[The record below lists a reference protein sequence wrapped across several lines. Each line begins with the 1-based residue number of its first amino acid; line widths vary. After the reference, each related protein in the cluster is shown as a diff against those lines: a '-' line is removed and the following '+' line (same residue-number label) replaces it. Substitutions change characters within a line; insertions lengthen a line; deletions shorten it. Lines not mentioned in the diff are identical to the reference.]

1 MPITLHTNKLHI
13 NDLKMSGAMDILTYE
28 TQESLDAIQ
37 AQINPQNGTL
47 TQEINEFQ
55 TNWEEKETAID
66 NKINAIL
73 NETIPNI
80 IQIIEGT
87 DGNGGIKGDL
97 NTFISNKEKIIGGEN
112 KDGAGGIK
120 GDLTNF
126 INNKKNE
133 INKTPDG
140 IKADLTTFIEGKKV
154 EIGGPNK
161 DGTGGIKGDLT
172 NFIADTDGQIEQI
185 KQDIYDQGETVL
197 TNVDQQL
204 ANSVDAAIRA
214 ADTAVV
220 NDDVR
225 NIIAKPFDNSRK
237 YFKGEYFLV
246 TESSEAEAP
255 AKLYK
260 FINDHEAGSFNDDEI
275 IEVHN
280 ANELSDIK
288 IGLNKFLNYERIDS
302 WIEQYY
308 INTGLNIG
316 ANLTNNLNSPVAS
329 ATWRYLIIDCQEN
342 DIFTITGTGAGKP
355 RLWCFIDN
363 GNLILDV
370 ATPNIVGNN
379 LIISAPQNARRL
391 IVHDNT
397 GVGQVYQAT
406 SLNNDFNILQKYI
419 DYTPFYNWR
428 NNYYVA
434 YDASAAQDLIKIK
447 TLGNELELVQNEL
460 WRYMIIPCKEHDIF
474 TINCEG
480 AGYPRLWCF
489 TDDSFNIIKISVRNL
504 KGNNLIIEAPEGS
517 TQLIIND
524 KGIGNNHKITY
535 TGYVHKGYPLTE
547 KIFDYINNPITVENC
562 GDYNPGSYFKTA
574 DGKAGT
580 NNRFIC
586 IPDFIYINKC
596 NKILIKNRPQ
606 NYASMYILFYDNYDY
621 ILNTYVQTNSID
633 ENVSFLIPE
642 GATRFIIQFS
652 YSSNVQD
659 ETTDPPI
666 IFDPT
671 LYGNLTIYKMY
682 SKLNSYSFNNGD
694 LFNEVDIDEKIQQ
707 YTNLIGKET
716 EFDNFIFYTDPHLL
730 ANVGTTER
738 VPYCMTILQK
748 YYNSLPLDFV
758 LCGGD
763 WINSRDTKSQAK
775 KKFGYIDGFCN
786 KMFNKHYMILGNHDY
801 NYQGYNEDITPMVVN
816 TGELPIQ
823 TINNLFFRPYK
834 KAYYSFETRDS
845 IFYILD
851 SGVVDPAAG
860 TTYEDALT
868 DYRKEQLSWLAT
880 ELQHTTKSHIVIGIH
895 MFTINQ
901 SFEDENTNEMV
912 TIPIIPRFTI
922 EIGNLIKAYH
932 QLLSYTIPDSN
943 ITFNFTSSTG
953 GAIEFLIAGHTHKD
967 YMYNANELVATDL
980 TESYSFPIPV
990 LVTTNFYD
998 ARKKRASEPTFDI
1011 IHADYTNRKLYAV
1024 RVGSVEETDIRTL
1037 DLI

>member
-1 MPITLHTNKLHI
+1 MPVTLHTNKLHI
-13 NDLKMSGAMDILTYE
+13 NDLSMSGSMDILTYE
-28 TQESLDAIQ
+28 TQESLDAIH
-37 AQINPQNGTL
+37 AQMNPENGTL
-47 TQEINEFQ
+47 VLEREDFINTTNSKLQVLEDKKDQLTLDIGVEEQRATNIKDDLKDKIDSESTRANGIKTGLTSHINSESGRITDIKSDLNKFIDDKKIEIGG
-55 TNWEEKETAID
+55 I
-66 NKINAIL
+66 NK
-73 NETIPNI
+73 
-80 IQIIEGT
+80 
-87 DGNGGIKGDL
+87 DGSGGIKGDL
-97 NTFISNKEKIIGGEN
+97 N
-112 KDGAGGIK
+112 D
-120 GDLTNF
+120 
-126 INNKKNE
+126 
-133 INKTPDG
+133 
-140 IKADLTTFIEGKKV
+140 
-154 EIGGPNK
+154 
-161 DGTGGIKGDLT
+161 
-172 NFIADTDGQIEQI
+172 FIADKDGEIEQI
-185 KQDIYDQGETVL
+185 KQDIRALSQSEQNTISTHAENTLAD
-197 TNVDQQL
+197 VDQQL
-204 ANSVDAAIRA
+204 ADSVDAAIRA

-225 NIIAKPFDNSRK
+225 NIIAKPFNSSRK
-237 YFKGEYFLV
+237 YFQGEYFLA

-260 FINDHEAGSFNDDEI
+260 FIKDHEAGSFNDDEI

-302 WIEQYY
+302 WVEKYY

-316 ANLTNNLNSPVAS
+316 DNLTDNLNSPVAS

-363 GNLILDV
+363 GSLILDV
-370 ATPNIVGNN
+370 ATPNIIGNN
-379 LIISAPQNARRL
+379 LIISAPPNARRL

-397 GVGQVYQAT
+397 GIGQVYQAT

-447 TLGNELELVQNEL
+447 TLGSELELVQNEL

-489 TDDSFNIIKISVRNL
+489 TDDSFNVIKISVKNL

-517 TQLIIND
+517 AQLIIND

-535 TGYVHKGYPLTE
+535 NGYVHKGYPLTE
-547 KIFDYINNPITVENC
+547 KIFDYINNPITIENC
-562 GDYNPGSYFKTA
+562 GDYNPGSYFKAA

-580 NNRFIC
+580 NNRFIR

-596 NKILIKNRPQ
+596 NKILIKNRPK
-606 NYASMYILFYDNYDY
+606 NYTSMYILFYDNYDY
-621 ILNTYVQTNSID
+621 ILNTYIQTNSTD

-642 GATRFIIQFS
+642 GATRFMIQFS
-652 YSSNVQD
+652 YASNIQD

-666 IFDPT
+666 VFNPT

-694 LFNEVDIDEKIQQ
+694 LFNEVDIDEKVQQ
-707 YTNLIGKET
+707 YTDLIGEET

-730 ANVGTTER
+730 ANIGTIER

-851 SGVVDPAAG
+851 SGVVDSAAG

-901 SFEDENTNEMV
+901 SFENENTNEMV

-922 EIGNLIKAYH
+922 EIGNLIKAY
-932 QLLSYTIPDSN
+932 QQSQSYTIPDSD
-943 ITFNFTSSTG
+943 ITFNFISSTG

-967 YMYNANELVATDL
+967 YMYNANELVAINL
-980 TESYSFPIPV
+980 TESYSFPVPV

-1011 IHADYTNRKLYAV
+1011 IHADYTNRKLYAM
-1024 RVGSVEETDIRTL
+1024 RVGSVEETDIRIL